1 MDNLKKFMQDKS
13 NLLNVVANMMGIE
26 SINQVLD
33 IFAQKMFQNFM
44 SNQRNE
50 EEQDIVTNASLECL
64 NKYILSSVSCRL
76 LSETEIMKRVIS
88 QNHTSL

>member
-1 MDNLKKFMQDKS
+1 MQDKS
-13 NLLNVVANMMGIE
+13 NLLNMIANMMGIE

-33 IFAQKMFQNFM
+33 IFAEKMFQNFM

-50 EEQDIVTNASLECL
+50 EEQDIITNASLECL

-88 QNHTSL
+88 QRHTNL